1 MECKEAIIR
10 YETARQ
16 LVSNLKKK
24 RSAMIGECK
33 SIKTVDDPTGF
44 GKIETGVLCL
54 RAVFDELMEI
64 IDLNGGGYSYEEVI
78 GNMHYDKKCCDSC
91 FESYKIKTG
100 PLSEAKKEFGEAKRA
115 LSRMGKK
122 LTTLDNKGE

>member
-10 YETARQ
+10 YETDRQ
-16 LVSNLKKK
+16 LVSNLKEK
-24 RSAMIGECK
+24 RLALIGECK
-33 SIKTVDDPTGF
+33 SIKTIDDPEGF

-54 RAVFDELMEI
+54 KSVFDELMEI

-122 LTTLDNKGE
+122 LTTLDNKG

>member
-1 MECKEAIIR
+1 MECEEAIIR

-24 RSAMIGECK
+24 RSVMIGECK

-54 RAVFDELMEI
+54 RSVFDELMEI
-64 IDLNGGGYSYEEVI
+64 IELNGGGYSYDEVI

-122 LTTLDNKGE
+122 LTTLDKG

>member
-16 LVSNLKKK
+16 LVSNLKEK
-24 RSAMIGECK
+24 RLALIGECK
-33 SIKTVDDPTGF
+33 SIKTIDDPEGY

-54 RAVFDELMEI
+54 KSVFDELMAI

-122 LTTLDNKGE
+122 LTTLDKG

>member
-33 SIKTVDDPTGF
+33 SIKTVDDPAGF

-54 RAVFDELMEI
+54 RSVFDELMEI
-64 IDLNGGGYSYEEVI
+64 IELNGGGYSYEEVI